1 MSAKHYSAWFA
12 GLILVSST
20 LWSAPSYAFRPFDG
34 TDAAV
39 ADLGELETEFQPVG
53 YLKDGWAKSLIGP
66 QIVLSY
72 GLIKNLELTAQGQLN
87 TSLNEGNGYSFEATA
102 VGFKYVFREGSL
114 QDKEGPSLA
123 AELLLLTPGIN
134 TPGGFGFT
142 LDAIASQRFDWG
154 TVHFN
159 VEPGLSQDQ
168 HASMFVSTIL
178 EGPAAWKVRPVA
190 EFFYQ
195 GVYGPSQVS
204 QLSGLVGLI
213 YQPDD
218 KFSFD
223 LAYRGAVENGRYIS
237 EIRAGVTFGVEVGQM
252 DFLKPN
258 LGQVR

>member
-1 MSAKHYSAWFA
+1 MSVRPHSAWFA
-12 GLILVSST
+12 GLVLVSST
-20 LWSAPSYAFRPFDG
+20 LWSAPGYAFRPFDG

-39 ADLGELETEFQPVG
+39 ADVGELETEFQPMG
-53 YLKDGWAKSLIGP
+53 YLKDGWARSLIGP

-72 GLIKNLELTAQGQLN
+72 GVIPNLELTAQGQLN
-87 TSLNEGNGYSFEATA
+87 TLLNDNTYSFEATA
-102 VGFKYVFREGSL
+102 VGFKYVLRDGSL
-114 QDKEGPSLA
+114 QDKEGPSVA
-123 AELLLLTPGIN
+123 TELLLLTPGVN

-142 LDAIASQRFDWG
+142 FDTIVSQRFDWG
-154 TVHFN
+154 TIHLN

-168 HASMFVSTIL
+168 QASMFVSTIL
-178 EGPAAWKVRPVA
+178 EGPASWKVRPVA
-190 EFFYQ
+190 EFFYE
-195 GVYGPSQVS
+195 GFYGPDKTN

-237 EIRAGVTFGVEVGQM
+237 EIRAGVTFGIEVGQM
-252 DFLKPN
+252 DFLKPK